1 MIRRTQVN
9 KSLEQRLE
17 RFLPHGRFL
26 NNIVFLLSILS
37 KTMSEEEAPR
47 LGEDNVGFKMLK
59 LLGGYKGGGGLGKS
73 EQGIA
78 APIQVKPQEEANLGL
93 GKGAEFD
100 HIAEEATKQGNRW
113 YEDSQEIIERKIET
127 ANREGKI
134 EEERTLMNASFFC
147 EICNK
152 QYKNIAEI
160 EEHLKSYDHAHK
172 KRALEL
178 KEGEKKRK
186 RESGGDAREEQR
198 RKEERR
204 LAKELEN
211 RIKAHL
217 PPSQPSFVPPPPRPP
232 TTIPPTSSSSSSS
245 SSSSQYSVT
254 ATLSSSLSET
264 TFDTKECDVSITHS
278 SVPTSE
284 GTIDISRD
292 APPIKFGFSM
302 GVKKKK

>member
-1 MIRRTQVN
+1 
-9 KSLEQRLE
+9 
-17 RFLPHGRFL
+17 
-26 NNIVFLLSILS
+26 
-37 KTMSEEEAPR
+37 MSEDEGPR
-47 LGEDNVGFKMLK
+47 IGEDNVGFKMLQ

-73 EQGIA
+73 EQGIS
-78 APIQVKPQEEANLGL
+78 APIQVKPQDEANLGL

-113 YEDSQEIIERKIET
+113 YEDSQEIVQRKIET
-127 ANREGKI
+127 AKREEKI
-134 EEERTLMNASFFC
+134 EEERKLMNASFYC

-160 EEHLKSYDHAHK
+160 EEHFNSYDHHHK

-178 KEGEKKRK
+178 KEVEKKRK
-186 RESGGDAREEQR
+186 RESETGDVREEQR

-217 PPSQPSFVPPPPRPP
+217 PSQPSFVPPPPRPP
-232 TTIPPTSSSSSSS
+232 TIPVTSSLSSSSSST
-245 SSSSQYSVT
+245 SQYSVT
-254 ATLSSSLSET
+254 AILSSSLSET
-264 TFDTKECDVSITHS
+264 TFETKECVVDVDPP
-278 SVPTSE
+278 SVPTGE
-284 GTIDISRD
+284 GTIDIPTD